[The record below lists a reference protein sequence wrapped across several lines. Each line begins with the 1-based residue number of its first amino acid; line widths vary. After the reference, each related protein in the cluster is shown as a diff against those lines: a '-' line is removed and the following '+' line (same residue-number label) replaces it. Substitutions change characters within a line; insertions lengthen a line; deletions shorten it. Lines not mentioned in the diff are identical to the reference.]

1 MRFVSYVAG
10 DVSSYGLLQDNGD
23 VVDLPAAAASLNE
36 SLPQAGLVD
45 FIAAGE
51 PAIAVARKV
60 AAAEAASLTQALHKA
75 DALRLIAPIPRPAK
89 NVFCV
94 GRNYRE
100 HVAEGYRA
108 AGTAPKYPDYP
119 QFFTK
124 PPTAVIGPNEPFYHD
139 PAVTQRLDYEVE
151 LALIIGTKG
160 RDIPASKAFD
170 HIFGVTILNDITGRD
185 LQRRHEQWFKG
196 KGLDRSCPLGPY
208 ILHRDAVGDFGALEL
223 TLHVDGEERQRST
236 VDQMIFDIPTILAFL
251 SAGLTLEPGD
261 IIATGTPSGV
271 GYAMDP
277 PRYLVDGNEVVCAIT
292 GLGTLTTPI
301 LAYTA

>member
-10 DVSSYGLLQDNGD
+10 DVSSYGLLHDNGD
-23 VVDLPAAAASLNE
+23 VTDLPQAAAALGD
-36 SLPQAGLVD
+36 SLPPDGLLA
-45 FIAAGE
+45 FIVAGE
-51 PAIAVARKV
+51 PAIATAKRVNAATATAPARR
-60 AAAEAASLTQALHKA
+60 AAAAI
-75 DALRLIAPIPRPAK
+75 RLLAPIPRPTK

-94 GRNYRE
+94 GRNYRD
-100 HVAEGYRA
+100 HVTEGYRA
-108 AGTAPKYPDYP
+108 AGTAPKYPEFP

-124 PPTAVIGPNEPFYHD
+124 PPTAVIGPDAAFFHD
-139 PAVTQRLDYEVE
+139 PAVTQKLDYEVE

-160 RDIPASKAFD
+160 RDIAAAKAFD

-185 LQRRHEQWFKG
+185 LQRRHDQWFKG
-196 KGLDRSCPLGPY
+196 KGLDRSAPMGPY
-208 ILHRDAVGDFGALEL
+208 ILHRDSVPDFGAMEL
-223 TLHVDGEERQRST
+223 TLHVDGQERQRST

-277 PRYLVDGNEVVCAIT
+277 PHYLVDGNTVVCAIT
-292 GLGTLTTPI
+292 GLGSLTTPI
-301 LAYTA
+301 KAYVA